1 MLHFVSEACYTS
13 RCEGLLKAFTQEV
26 KMRFEIVQGDE
37 QLSSH
42 SGLAL
47 AGVILD
53 RSSIRKRL
61 DVVVLPEHPFPEISH
76 GEVATAMI
84 GLICVGKPDFDA
96 IEAFRDDP
104 FFTQSLGLDSVP
116 SSPTLRQRLD
126 SAKGAFNDIILE
138 ESAGVVGR
146 LAPAITPCH
155 GNLVA
160 VNIDVSPFD
169 NSKTKKEGVSW
180 TYKKFDGYAPIFGYV
195 GEEGY
200 LANLEL
206 RPGSD
211 HSQKGT
217 ETFLRRTLR
226 YARLMSEATFLV
238 RMDAGN
244 DSVGNIRV
252 CREEKAHYIIKRN
265 LRRETPE
272 EWLEIARE
280 CGELQEP
287 RRGKQVWMGERHIER
302 PGIEEPLRMVFC
314 VRLRTMEADGQALL
328 IPKIEVETY
337 WTSLSDDVATVVE
350 LYRAHGTS
358 EQFHSELKT
367 DLDLERLPSGK
378 FQTNELVLL
387 LGMVAYNLLRL
398 IGQESLREADAPLR
412 KQVSR
417 RRVRSVMQDLV
428 YLACRL
434 VRHAR
439 RWVLSFGKNCPWLK
453 AWRRV
458 YLRFAPG

>member
-1 MLHFVSEACYTS
+1 
-13 RCEGLLKAFTQEV
+13 
-26 KMRFEIVQGDE
+26 MRFEIVQGDE

-47 AGVILD
+47 VGAILD

-61 DVVVLPEHPFPEISH
+61 DAVALPDHPFPEISH

-96 IEAFRDDP
+96 IEPFRDDP

-126 SAKGAFNDIILE
+126 SARGAFNDIILE
-138 ESAGVVGR
+138 ESAGVVGQ
-146 LAPAITPCH
+146 LTPAITPCH

-160 VNIDVSPFD
+160 VDIDVSPFD

-217 ETFLRRTLR
+217 EAFLRRTLR
-226 YARLMSEATFLV
+226 YARMMSEATFLV
-238 RMDAGN
+238 RMDSGN
-244 DSVGNIRV
+244 DSVGNIKV

-280 CGELQEP
+280 CGEMEEP
-287 RRGKQVWMGERHIER
+287 RPGKQVWTGERYVER
-302 PGIEEPLRMVFC
+302 PEIEEPLRMVFC
-314 VRLRTMEADGQALL
+314 VTLRTMEADGQELL
-328 IPKIEVETY
+328 IPTIEVETY
-337 WTSLSDDVATVVE
+337 WTSLNDDVATVVG

-378 FQTNELVLL
+378 FQTNELTLL

-398 IGQESLREADAPLR
+398 IGQESLRETDAPIR

-417 RRVRSVMQDLV
+417 RRVRSVMQDLI

-434 VRHAR
+434 VKHAR
-439 RWVLSFGKNCPWLK
+439 RWILSFGKNCPWLNT
-453 AWRRV
+453 WRRV
-458 YLRFAPG
+458 YLRFAPT

>member
-1 MLHFVSEACYTS
+1 
-13 RCEGLLKAFTQEV
+13 
-26 KMRFEIVQGDE
+26 MRFEIVQGDE

-47 AGVILD
+47 VGAILD
-53 RSSIRKRL
+53 STSIQERL
-61 DVVVLPEHPFPEISH
+61 DGVVLPEHPFPEISH

-96 IEAFRDDP
+96 IEPFRDDP

-138 ESAGVVGR
+138 ESARVVGR

-160 VNIDVSPFD
+160 VDIDVSPFD
-169 NSKTKKEGVSW
+169 NSKTKKEGISW
-180 TYKKFDGYAPIFGYV
+180 TYKKFDGYAPIFAYV

-200 LANLEL
+200 LTNLEL

-217 ETFLRRTLR
+217 EAFLRRALR
-226 YARLMSEATFLV
+226 YARLMSDATFLV
-238 RMDAGN
+238 RMDSGN
-244 DSVGNIRV
+244 DSVGNIKV
-252 CREEKAHYIIKRN
+252 CREEKSHYIIKRN

-272 EWLEIARE
+272 EWLEIARD
-280 CGELQEP
+280 CGEMEEP
-287 RRGKQVWMGERHIER
+287 RLGKQVWTGERYVER
-302 PGIEEPLRMVFC
+302 PEIEEPLRMVFC
-314 VRLRTMEADGQALL
+314 VTLRTMEADGQALL
-328 IPKIEVETY
+328 IPKVEVETY

-398 IGQESLREADAPLR
+398 LGQESLQEADAPIR
-412 KQVSR
+412 KQVSQ
-417 RRVRSVMQDLV
+417 RRVRSVMQDMV

-434 VRHAR
+434 VKHAR
-439 RWVLSFGKNCPWLK
+439 RWMLSFGRNCPWFK
-453 AWRRV
+453 TWRRV
-458 YLRFAPG
+458 YLRFAPT

>member
-1 MLHFVSEACYTS
+1 
-13 RCEGLLKAFTQEV
+13 
-26 KMRFEIVQGDE
+26 MRFQIVQGNE

-47 AGVILD
+47 VGAILD
-53 RSSIRKRL
+53 RSRIRERL
-61 DVVVLPEHPFPEISH
+61 DTVMLPDHPFPRINH

-84 GLICVGKPDFDA
+84 GLICLGKPDFDA
-96 IEAFRDDP
+96 IEAFRNDP
-104 FFTQSLGLDSVP
+104 FFLQSLELNLVP

-126 SAKGAFNDIILE
+126 SAHGAFNDIILN
-138 ESAGVVGR
+138 ESARVVGR

-155 GNLVA
+155 GDLVA
-160 VNIDVSPFD
+160 VDIDVSPFD

-180 TYKKFDGYAPIFGYV
+180 TYKKVDGYAPIFAYV

-200 LANLEL
+200 LANLQL

-217 ETFLRRTLR
+217 EAFLRRTLR
-226 YARLMSEATFLV
+226 YARLMSQATFLV
-238 RMDAGN
+238 RMDSGN
-244 DSVGNIRV
+244 DSLDNIKV
-252 CREEKAHYIIKRN
+252 CRQEKAHYIIKRN
-265 LRRETPE
+265 LRCETPE
-272 EWLEIARE
+272 EWLEIARK
-280 CGELQEP
+280 CGQMEEP
-287 RRGKQVWMGERHIER
+287 RPGKQVWMGERYVEK
-302 PGIEEPLRMVFC
+302 PGIEDPLRIVFC
-314 VRLRTMEADGQALL
+314 VTLRTMEADGQALL
-328 IPKIEVETY
+328 LPRIEVETY
-337 WTSLSDDVATVVE
+337 WTSLSDDAATVVR

-367 DLDLERLPSGK
+367 DMDMERLPSGK

-387 LGMVAYNLLRL
+387 LGMVAYNLLRM
-398 IGQESLREADAPLR
+398 IGQESLRETDAPIR

-428 YLACRL
+428 YLACQL

-439 RWVLSFGKNCPWLK
+439 RWILSFGRHCPWFTT
-453 AWRRV
+453 WRRV
-458 YLRFAPG
+458 YLRFAPT

>member
-1 MLHFVSEACYTS
+1 
-13 RCEGLLKAFTQEV
+13 V
-26 KMRFEIVQGDE
+26 KKRFEIVQGDE

-47 AGVILD
+47 VGAILD

-61 DVVVLPEHPFPEISH
+61 DAVALPDHPFPEISH

-96 IEAFRDDP
+96 IEPFRDDP

-126 SAKGAFNDIILE
+126 SARGAFNDIILE
-138 ESAGVVGR
+138 ESAGVVGQ
-146 LAPAITPCH
+146 LTPAITPCH

-160 VNIDVSPFD
+160 VDIDVSPFD

-217 ETFLRRTLR
+217 EAFLRRTLR
-226 YARLMSEATFLV
+226 YARMMSEATFLV
-238 RMDAGN
+238 RMDSGN
-244 DSVGNIRV
+244 DSVGNIKV

-280 CGELQEP
+280 CGEMEEP
-287 RRGKQVWMGERHIER
+287 RPGKQVWTGERYVER
-302 PGIEEPLRMVFC
+302 PEIEEPLRMVFC
-314 VRLRTMEADGQALL
+314 VTLRTMEADGQELL
-328 IPKIEVETY
+328 IPTIEVETY
-337 WTSLSDDVATVVE
+337 WTSLNDDVATVVG

-378 FQTNELVLL
+378 FQTNELTLL

-398 IGQESLREADAPLR
+398 IGQESLRETDAPIR

-417 RRVRSVMQDLV
+417 RRVRSVMQDLI

-434 VRHAR
+434 VKHAR
-439 RWVLSFGKNCPWLK
+439 RWILSFGKNCPWLNT
-453 AWRRV
+453 WRRV
-458 YLRFAPG
+458 YLRFAPT

>member
-1 MLHFVSEACYTS
+1 
-13 RCEGLLKAFTQEV
+13 
-26 KMRFEIVQGDE
+26 MRFEIVQGDE

-47 AGVILD
+47 AGAILD

-61 DVVVLPEHPFPEISH
+61 DAVVLPEHPFPEISH

-104 FFTQSLGLDSVP
+104 FFIQSLGLDSVA

-160 VNIDVSPFD
+160 VDIDVSPFD
-169 NSKTKKEGVSW
+169 NSKTRKEGVSW
-180 TYKKFDGYAPIFGYV
+180 TYKKFDGYAPIFAYV

-206 RPGSD
+206 RPGSE

-217 ETFLRRTLR
+217 EAFLRQTLR
-226 YARLMSEATFLV
+226 NARLITNATFVV

-244 DSVGNIRV
+244 DSLGNIEV
-252 CREEKAHYIIKRN
+252 CREEQAHYIIKRN

-280 CGELQEP
+280 CGELEEP
-287 RRGKQVWMGERHIER
+287 RPGKQVWIGERYIQR
-302 PGIEEPLRMVFC
+302 PGIEEPLRVVFS
-314 VRLRTMEADGQALL
+314 VTLRTTEADGQALL

-398 IGQESLREADAPLR
+398 IGQESLRETDAPLR

-434 VRHAR
+434 VKHAR
-439 RWVLSFGKNCPWLK
+439 RWMLSFGKNCPWLK
-453 AWRRV
+453 TWRRV
-458 YLRFAPG
+458 YLQFAPS

>member
-1 MLHFVSEACYTS
+1 
-13 RCEGLLKAFTQEV
+13 
-26 KMRFEIVQGDE
+26 MRFEIVQGDE
-37 QLSSH
+37 RLSSH

-47 AGVILD
+47 AGAILD

-61 DVVVLPEHPFPEISH
+61 DAVVLPEHPFPEISH
-76 GEVATAMI
+76 GEVATALI

-96 IEAFRDDP
+96 IEPFRDDP
-104 FFTQSLGLDSVP
+104 FFIQSLGLGSVP

-126 SAKGAFNDIILE
+126 SAEGAFNGILLE
-138 ESAGVVGR
+138 ESAELVRR

-160 VNIDVSPFD
+160 VDIDVSPFD

-180 TYKKFDGYAPIFGYV
+180 TYKRFDGYAPIFGYV

-211 HSQKGT
+211 HCQKGT
-217 ETFLRRTLR
+217 EAFLRQTLQ
-226 YARLMSEATFLV
+226 YARLMSQATFLV
-238 RMDAGN
+238 RMDSGN

-280 CGELQEP
+280 CGQMEEP
-287 RRGKQVWMGERHIER
+287 RPGKQVWVGERYIER
-302 PGIEEPLRMVFC
+302 PEVEKPLRLVFR
-314 VRLRTMEADGQALL
+314 VTQRTMKADGQALL
-328 IPKIEVETY
+328 IPETEVETY

-398 IGQESLREADAPLR
+398 IGQESLREADAPIR

-417 RRVRSVMQDLV
+417 RRIRSVMQDLV

-434 VRHAR
+434 VKHAR
-439 RWVLSFGKNCPWLK
+439 RWMLSFGKNCPWLK
-453 AWRRV
+453 TWQRV
-458 YLRFAPG
+458 YLQFAPS

>member
-1 MLHFVSEACYTS
+1 
-13 RCEGLLKAFTQEV
+13 
-26 KMRFEIVQGDE
+26 MRFQIVQGDE

-47 AGVILD
+47 AGAILD

-61 DVVVLPEHPFPEISH
+61 DAVVLPEHPFPEISH

-84 GLICVGKPDFDA
+84 GLICLGKPDFDA
-96 IEAFRDDP
+96 IEAFRNDP
-104 FFTQSLGLDSVP
+104 FFLQSLELDTVP

-126 SAKGAFNDIILE
+126 SVEGAFNDIILE
-138 ESAGVVGR
+138 ESAGVVGQ

-155 GNLVA
+155 GKLVP
-160 VNIDVSPFD
+160 VDIDVSPFD

-180 TYKKFDGYAPIFGYV
+180 TYKKCDGYAPIFAYL

-200 LANLEL
+200 LTNLEL
-206 RPGSD
+206 RPGND
-211 HSQKGT
+211 HCQKGT
-217 ETFLRRTLR
+217 EAFLRRTLR
-226 YARLMSEATFLV
+226 YARLMSEAPFLV
-238 RMDAGN
+238 RMDSGN
-244 DSVGNIRV
+244 DSLGNIKV
-252 CREEKAHYIIKRN
+252 CRKERAHYIIKRN

-272 EWLEIARE
+272 KWLEIARE

-287 RRGKQVWMGERHIER
+287 RPGKQVWMGECYVER
-302 PGIEEPLRMVFC
+302 PDIDEPLRIVFE
-314 VRLRTMEADGQALL
+314 VVLRTLEADGQALL
-328 IPKIEVETY
+328 IPRVEVATW
-337 WTSLSDDVATVVE
+337 WTSLRDDAKTVIG

-378 FQTNELVLL
+378 FRTNELVLL

-398 IGQESLREADAPLR
+398 IGQVSLREADAPIR
-412 KQVSR
+412 KKVSR

-434 VRHAR
+434 VKHAR
-439 RWVLSFGKNCPWLK
+439 RWTLSFGRHCPWLK
-453 AWRRV
+453 TWRRV
-458 YLRFAPG
+458 YFQFAPT